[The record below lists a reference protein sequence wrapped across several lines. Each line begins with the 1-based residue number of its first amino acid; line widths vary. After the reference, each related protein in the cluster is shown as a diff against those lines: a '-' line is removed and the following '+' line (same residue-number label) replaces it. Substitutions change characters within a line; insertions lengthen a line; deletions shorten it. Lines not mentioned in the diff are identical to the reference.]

1 MNVGSFVRI
10 AALTVTLLISS
21 TSQATLIGDTVEG
34 FFGVPASFPGL
45 NLWDPILGV
54 PTNPN
59 PVVAV
64 VGAGD
69 EFSRGGGANGDSKL
83 VFGDIG
89 SDTITIGLTEV
100 LRLGGTTLASWFFD
114 FTSLDPSTGP
124 ISNVL
129 LRSSVFFDGVVW
141 SWTENSLRVE
151 IPAQEIE
158 GQASVTFQIETRAV
172 PSPALPVLLLVGFSA
187 LLNLNLRPAGRVNK
201 AL

>member
-1 MNVGSFVRI
+1 MNVGSFVRT

-69 EFSRGGGANGDSKL
+69 EFSRGGGVNGGPKIIFAD
-83 VFGDIG
+83 VE
-89 SDTITIGLTEV
+89 SDTITIGLTPEI
-100 LRLGGTTLASWFFD
+100 RIGGSIPRWVFD

-129 LRSSVFFDGVVW
+129 LQSSVFFDGVVW

-158 GQASVTFQIETRAV
+158 GQASVTFQIESRAV
-172 PSPALPVLLLVGFSA
+172 PSPALPMLLLIGFSA

>member
-1 MNVGSFVRI
+1 MNVGSFVRT
-10 AALTVTLLISS
+10 AVLTVTLLISS
-21 TSQATLIGDTVEG
+21 TSHATLIGDTVEG
-34 FFGVPASFPGL
+34 FFGIPSVAPGL
-45 NLWDPILGV
+45 NFWDPILGA

-69 EFSRGGGANGDSKL
+69 EFSRGGGVNGGPKISFADL
-83 VFGDIG
+83 GE
-89 SDTITIGLTEV
+89 DTITIGLTEV
-100 LRLGGTTLASWFFD
+100 LSLGGTILATWVFD

-129 LRSSVFFDGVVW
+129 LQSSVFFDGIVW
-141 SWTENSLRVE
+141 NWTENSLHVE
-151 IPAQEIE
+151 IPPQDIA
-158 GQASVTFQIETRAV
+158 GQASVTFQIESRAV
-172 PSPALPVLLLVGFSA
+172 PSPALPMLLLIGFSA